1 MQHKIIH
8 FSVSKFTPFSLHLTP
23 LYRRLRATWL
33 NRSGGKYPVQHFL
46 PWQRHNKLT
55 ALQLFSHF
63 RKVNKNYGIMWNPRM
78 KRTEK

>member
-1 MQHKIIH
+1 MLHKIIPSSILN
-8 FSVSKFTPFSLHLTP
+8 FAKFLLPLSP